1 MYIYYVCILYYITSN
16 KKIDDNRNTFD
27 VARTPQLPPTGE
39 AHTKLVMFTY
49 TLPYIHP
56 VVQLTEESERLK
68 KQMATVQ

>member
-1 MYIYYVCILYYITSN
+1 M
-16 KKIDDNRNTFD
+16 
-27 VARTPQLPPTGE
+27 PQATGE